1 MILIRRSKI
10 NSLIKLRELKNL
22 RQLHPEMNKSAGWL
36 LEHSDNLINVR
47 KELIV
52 NDSFTSEEYHNTNR
66 YIKLLTDENY
76 EEITKLN
83 FKIEEFDTKLN
94 YTTKKDNDTKDKEKL
109 LKQTYSNLNINNNRK
124 TFNGKITFN

>member
-1 MILIRRSKI
+1 MIIIRRSKI

-36 LEHSDNLINVR
+36 LEHADNLINVR

-52 NDSFTSEEYHNTNR
+52 NDSFTSEEYFNTKR
-66 YIKLLTDENY
+66 YIDLLTDENY

-83 FKIEEFDTKLN
+83 FEIEEDL
-94 YTTKKDNDTKDKEKL
+94 
-109 LKQTYSNLNINNNRK
+109 
-124 TFNGKITFN
+124 

>member
-1 MILIRRSKI
+1 MIIIRRSKI

-22 RQLHPEMNKSAGWL
+22 RQLHPEMNKSAGLL

-83 FKIEEFDTKLN
+83 FKIEESL
-94 YTTKKDNDTKDKEKL
+94 
-109 LKQTYSNLNINNNRK
+109 
-124 TFNGKITFN
+124 